1 MQIGNLLVNRL
12 HRGEQQNIADGG
24 AVGEQHDQAV
34 HAKAQAARGGQAVLQ
49 CVDIIVIHLS
59 LAIGLNGLALGNLT
73 LKAAL
78 LVDGVVQL
86 AEGVA
91 VLGAVDEVLK
101 ALGKG
106 GIIRLALGQRA
117 NLDRVIINEGG
128 LDQLVLN
135 KGIEELGQNGTLVGT
150 SGSST

>member
-1 MQIGNLLVNRL
+1 MSETQRL
-12 HRGEQQNIADGG
+12 PRSSVRFRAHRGEQQNIADGG
-24 AVGEQHDQAV
+24 AVGEQHDQAI
-34 HAKAQAARGGQAVLQ
+34 HAEAQAARGGQAVLQ

-59 LAIGLNGLALGNLT
+59 LAIGLNGLALGDLT

-86 AEGVA
+86 TEGVA

-117 NLDRVIINEGG
+117 DLDRVIIDEGG
-128 LDQLVLN
+128 LDQLVLD
-135 KGIEELGQNGTLVGT
+135 KGVEELGIILQ
-150 SGSST
+150 